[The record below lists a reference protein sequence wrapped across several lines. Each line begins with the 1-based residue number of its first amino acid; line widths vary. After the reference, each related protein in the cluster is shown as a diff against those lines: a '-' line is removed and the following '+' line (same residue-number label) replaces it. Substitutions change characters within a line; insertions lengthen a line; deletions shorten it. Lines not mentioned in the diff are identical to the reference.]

1 MMTIEEHL
9 HDGEEILAKV
19 RLPDIRL
26 EYYATNE
33 RLLRW
38 APKILRGNE
47 FNEISY
53 SKITSVIQKLYH
65 HKFYI
70 GVGMF
75 LILLGLVGPILGLQ
89 PTFGANAFVV
99 SFAIG
104 IVIAGS
110 GATILKIASYELNVS
125 GIGRHDAGKWKFEIV
140 GYPLTKKDKTS
151 ADNFTSVITEQI
163 VSSKS

>member
-1 MMTIEEHL
+1 MGAIEEHL

-38 APKILRGNE
+38 GPKILRGNE
-47 FNEISY
+47 LSELSY
-53 SKITSVIQKLYH
+53 SKITSVIQNLYH

-70 GVGMF
+70 GVGVF
-75 LILLGLVGPILGLQ
+75 LILLGVVGPILGLR

-125 GIGRHDAGKWKFEIV
+125 GVDRRDAGKWKFEIV
-140 GYPLTKKDKTS
+140 GYPLTKKDKVS
-151 ADNFTSVITEQI
+151 ADKFSAVVAGQI
-163 VSSKS
+163 SGRAG